1 MQTFIADLLERS
13 YKTFLQAFL
22 ATFSLAFAAPKNV
35 LDAGA
40 WKAAAIA
47 AVVASVSAAVSAV
60 TSMLSKRFGDPTT
73 ASLITPVAVPAAD
86 AGVELPDLPTASPRG
101 PFG

>member
-60 TSMLSKRFGDPTT
+60 TSMLSKRFGDPNS
-73 ASLITPVAVPAAD
+73 ASLIALAVAPTPD
-86 AGVELPDLPTASPRG
+86 AGIELPDLPEAAPRG